1 LKKEAVRR
9 FKMDLDY
16 FHRLN
21 NGLDA
26 ACTLVAVSK
35 GQPIDKIQALYD
47 LGQRDFGE
55 NFLQELQSKKAELPE
70 DIRWHFLGNIQS
82 NKLQDVVSC
91 SDLIHSVSRK
101 KIYNKLLTLDQKKE
115 NKILLQLKLGNES
128 SKSGFTDHEI
138 CEIISLHP
146 ANSPFLIKGL
156 MVIAENN
163 ISAEEISTQFHF
175 AAEVFNKIKLLD
187 KNIEILS
194 MGMSGDFNIALDAGS
209 NMIRIGTSLFGE
221 RKK

>member
-1 LKKEAVRR
+1 LKKEAVRK
-9 FKMDLDY
+9 FKMDLDH
-16 FHRLN
+16 FHSLKN
-21 NGLDA
+21 DLVA
-26 ACTLVAVSK
+26 TCTLIAVSK

-55 NFLQELQSKKAELPE
+55 NFLQELQSKKSELPK

-82 NKLQDVVSC
+82 NKLHDVMNC
-91 SDLIHSVSRK
+91 SDLIHSISRK
-101 KIYNKLLTLDQKKE
+101 KIYNKLLSLDQEKE
-115 NKILLQLKLGNES
+115 NKILLQLKLGDES

-138 CEIISLHP
+138 YEIIDLHP
-146 ANSPFLIKGL
+146 PNSPVLIKGL

-163 ISAEEISTQFHF
+163 ISADEITAQFHF
-175 AAEVFNKIKLLD
+175 AAEVFNKIKLLNE
-187 KNIEILS
+187 NIETLS
-194 MGMSGDFNIALDAGS
+194 MGMSGDFNIALNAGS

>member
-1 LKKEAVRR
+1 
-9 FKMDLDY
+9 MDLDL
-16 FHRLN
+16 FHSLKN
-21 NGLDA
+21 DLVA
-26 ACTLVAVSK
+26 TCTLIAVSK

-55 NFLQELQSKKAELPE
+55 NFLQELQSKKSELPK

-82 NKLQDVVSC
+82 NKLHDVMNC
-91 SDLIHSVSRK
+91 SDLIHSISRK
-101 KIYNKLLTLDQKKE
+101 KIYNKLLSLDQEKE
-115 NKILLQLKLGNES
+115 NKILLQLKLGDES

-138 CEIISLHP
+138 YEIIDLHP
-146 ANSPFLIKGL
+146 PNSPVLIKGL

-163 ISAEEISTQFHF
+163 ISADEITEQFHF
-175 AAEVFNKIKLLD
+175 AAEVFNKIKLLNE
-187 KNIEILS
+187 NIETLS
-194 MGMSGDFNIALDAGS
+194 MGMSGDFNIALNAGS